1 MMEACLS
8 LLVLLLRMGKVLQS
22 LGAPKCLWVIGLTS
36 LIALHASGG
45 PDWLDFDLRGA
56 HNEPVVGHKAHAL
69 FPKKEGGLHV
79 QEHSDRNR
87 WLVPVRPCG

>member
-1 MMEACLS
+1 MEACLS
-8 LLVLLLRMGKVLQS
+8 LLVLLLRMGKVLRS

-45 PDWLDFDLRGA
+45 PDWLDFNIGGA
-56 HNEPVVGHKAHAL
+56 HNTPMAGYKAHAL
-69 FPKKEGGLHV
+69 FLNEGGLHV
-79 QEHSDRNR
+79 QEYSDRNR